1 MPFDI
6 RAFSAFLLETRPSAF
21 FDLAATMALSS
32 QFAFE
37 LIPRRMPRSAS
48 VARPNASR
56 MTAAAAE
63 YSGVVATIASGV
75 WSMTGFIALRIAADT
90 VPSCA
95 GSDGRGT
102 RTVGNAAP
110 PRVTVLGPG
119 VRSGLLAAAADNLRE
134 PSARVAFTSALL
146 SSASA
151 ASSAMSVSRLVRT
164 RRAGSGCAFPARRLA
179 SCVTRSL
186 RSDGRGAFLTPPSSR
201 FSSFMRMLWMIVSR
215 GSDTVLG
222 SKSSATEPDTPPVT
236 STENGWTGI
245 HRSSSRANIPPN
257 LTICSSHAE
266 SYP

>member
-6 RAFSAFLLETRPSAF
+6 RDFSSFLLATRLSAF

-37 LIPRRMPRSAS
+37 LIPRRMPRSVS

-75 WSMTGFIALRIAADT
+75 WSITGFIALRIAADT

-95 GSDGRGT
+95 GSAGRGT
-102 RTVGNAAP
+102 WTVGNASP
-110 PRVTVLGPG
+110 PRATVLGPG
-119 VRSGLLAAAADNLRE
+119 MRDGLLATEADLRE
-134 PSARVAFTSALL
+134 SAAMIASASAAFA
-146 SSASA
+146 SASA
-151 ASSAMSVSRLVRT
+151 ASSAMSASRLVRT
-164 RRAGSGCAFPARRLA
+164 RSAGSGCAFPARRLA
-179 SCVTRSL
+179 SCVTRSR

-201 FSSFMRMLWMIVSR
+201 FSSFMRMLWMTVSW
-215 GSDTVLG
+215 GSETELG
-222 SKSSATEPDTPPVT
+222 SKSSATESDAPPVT